1 MPTPVGPPE
10 LGFDLEIQSAALDP
24 AVSRDCR
31 ASGQTASVTAA
42 AAQPESTRLA
52 LIDFAAL
59 SVTFFSLGVTLQVVL
74 IDAGVSL
81 WRAFGA
87 SAVIFSA
94 TSQFAYLAVRDAGG
108 SDWAAIAA
116 GTIVA
121 TRFGILA
128 MTLVPRLPL
137 GRTRRTAAALNAFDP
152 NVAVGIQQAT
162 PEAVEREFWR
172 TTAAMMIGWFPGI
185 AVGTFLGNVLGDVDR
200 FGLDAVF
207 PAALLAIIGNLLRTR
222 EGMAAAVAGG
232 LVCLALLPLAP
243 AGVPIILSV
252 AGVVVALRI
261 GQREDRQ

>member
-1 MPTPVGPPE
+1 MTAQGAGPDSP
-10 LGFDLEIQSAALDP
+10 
-24 AVSRDCR
+24 
-31 ASGQTASVTAA
+31 
-42 AAQPESTRLA
+42 RLA
-52 LIDFAAL
+52 LVDLAAL
-59 SVTFFSLGVTLQVVL
+59 AVTFFSLGVTLQVVL
-74 IDAGVSL
+74 IDAGVSV

-128 MTLVPRLPL
+128 MTLIPRLPV
-137 GRTRRTAAALNAFDP
+137 GRARRTAAAVNAFDP
-152 NVAVGIQQAT
+152 NVAVGIQQVT
-162 PEAVEREFWR
+162 PHAVEREFWR
-172 TTAAMMIGWFPGI
+172 VTAAMMVGWFPGI

-207 PAALLAIIGNLLRTR
+207 PAALIAIVGNLLRTR
-222 EGMAAAVAGG
+222 EGMAAALAGG
-232 LVCLALLPLAP
+232 LICLVLLPVAP

-252 AGVVVALRI
+252 VGVAFALRI
-261 GQREDRQ
+261 FPAPERP

>member
-1 MPTPVGPPE
+1 MTVTPAGPDSP
-10 LGFDLEIQSAALDP
+10 
-24 AVSRDCR
+24 
-31 ASGQTASVTAA
+31 
-42 AAQPESTRLA
+42 RLA
-52 LIDFAAL
+52 LVDLTAL
-59 SVTFFSLGVTLQVVL
+59 AVTFFSLGVTLQVVL
-74 IDAGVSL
+74 IDAGASV

-116 GTIVA
+116 GAIVA

-128 MTLVPRLPL
+128 MTLIPRLPA
-137 GRTRRTAAALNAFDP
+137 GRVRRAAAAVNAFDP
-152 NVAVGIQQAT
+152 NVAVGIQQAA
-162 PEAVEREFWR
+162 PHAVEREFWR
-172 TTAAMMIGWFPGI
+172 VTAAMMLGWFPGI

-207 PAALLAIIGNLLRTR
+207 PAALIAIIGNLLRTR

-232 LVCLALLPLAP
+232 LICLVLLPVAP

-252 AGVVVALRI
+252 AGVVVALRL
-261 GQREDRQ
+261 GRGWVRP